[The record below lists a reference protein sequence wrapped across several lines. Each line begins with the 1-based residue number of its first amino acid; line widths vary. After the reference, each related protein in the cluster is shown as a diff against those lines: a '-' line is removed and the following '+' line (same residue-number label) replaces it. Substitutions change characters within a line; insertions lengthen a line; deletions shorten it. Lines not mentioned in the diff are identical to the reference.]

1 MYIFLLCVF
10 FCSFMVLSNFFG
22 DIFILFCKF
31 FEILDRFF
39 KSLFNFGFKFLVIFI
54 ENMVEVSLES

>member
-10 FCSFMVLSNFFG
+10 FRSFMVLSNFFG

-39 KSLFNFGFKFLVIFI
+39 KSLYNFGFKFLVIFI